1 MYFVVKECYIYSFV
15 VSVDHFPCGNE
26 SQFEKWWED
35 RKQNPVE
42 VAYPIHHSII
52 SNKNKVSQT
61 IFIFCKL
68 KHTKSPPDCVLA
80 VIQWLYDVD
89 SRFIWLNDCMMRTPY
104 LYDWMT
110 VWCWLHIN
118 MIQWLYD
125 DDSRLIWLNDC
136 MMRTPYLYDWMT
148 VWWGLHINMTQWLYD
163 DDSRLIW
170 LNDCMMTT
178 LD

>member
-1 MYFVVKECYIYSFV
+1 MLYIYSFV

-61 IFIFCKL
+61 ILIFCKL

-80 VIQWLYDVD
+80 EYGCSMWLLLVPE
-89 SRFIWLNDCMMRTPY
+89 IHKKY
-104 LYDWMT
+104 LK
-110 VWCWLHIN
+110 
-118 MIQWLYD
+118 Q
-125 DDSRLIWLNDC
+125 
-136 MMRTPYLYDWMT
+136 
-148 VWWGLHINMTQWLYD
+148 
-163 DDSRLIW
+163 
-170 LNDCMMTT
+170 
-178 LD
+178 